1 MVLNKYVLKSEE
13 FQSYAMVLLLAI
25 TAPNSAM
32 LYSHF
37 LLCRLCLS
45 PGTAKTLLWSR
56 PKNPSSGR
64 KPLLFSLLFLPSS
77 LIVMPRERWM
87 KVDIFLHRSYFWGIG
102 PSHYLVLLHSSGSID
117 SILGYICGFFSIP
130 WVGNPLHMVG
140 FSTAGLSLLDG
151 MPSKGWKV
159 SCFLS
164 AASANRRHILPCPAK
179 KGKGYCF
186 TEVAPLS
193 PAALLLFCVKHE
205 LQTPQMQ
212 WLSKLPLTPQ
222 FGERVGDSSSTL

>member
-102 PSHYLVLLHSSGSID
+102 PSHYLVITFLWKHWLHPGVHLWILQHPLSWKSTPHGRLLHCRPGPVGWDAIKGLKGQLLSF
-117 SILGYICGFFSIP
+117 CCFS
-130 WVGNPLHMVG
+130 
-140 FSTAGLSLLDG
+140 
-151 MPSKGWKV
+151 
-159 SCFLS
+159 
-164 AASANRRHILPCPAK
+164 
-179 KGKGYCF
+179 
-186 TEVAPLS
+186 
-193 PAALLLFCVKHE
+193 
-205 LQTPQMQ
+205 
-212 WLSKLPLTPQ
+212 
-222 FGERVGDSSSTL
+222 